1 MENLKECKYFKR
13 MKIFFFKFYKAHDLL
28 IANPTR
34 LLEIINENQNL
45 INLSHVSFLIVDEY
59 IQFRKSQTMDFV
71 KDIVEYLK
79 V

>member
-1 MENLKECKYFKR
+1 M
-13 MKIFFFKFYKAHDLL
+13 

-45 INLSHVSFLIVDEY
+45 IDLSHISFLIVDEY

-71 KDIVEYLK
+71 KDVVEYLK